1 MRVSLNTSIK
11 AAEAAKLYA
20 HNKNLSETARAVGVH
35 RSTLD
40 RWKNEGLLEPAEE
53 SSDVRTDLSID
64 YLTNKS
70 LQVINQAL
78 DGDKITPNQIR
89 AAVEVMKATNA
100 LRAQQKT
107 EEQKASLAELIK
119 EEALG
124 ESD

>member
-1 MRVSLNTSIK
+1 LRVSLNTSIK